1 MITLKQIT
9 YILAVEKTKHFKK
22 AADLCAVS
30 QSALSTAI
38 TELEKHLGLQIFE
51 RDNKKVLVTP
61 EGASILAKAHRIKI
75 EVDDLYQLTQANKA
89 PFSYPMSLGAIPSV
103 GPFLFPKTLPKVREL
118 YPDFKLRIVEEKS
131 HVLVDRVRSGDLDS
145 AILALPFP
153 LEGLLSFEFW
163 QEDFYWVA
171 HKDNALSAKPQ
182 ITNKDLR
189 DQPLMLLED
198 GHCLKEHALAV
209 CKISRMESA
218 ENFSGAS
225 LYTLI
230 QMAAGKM
237 GSTLVPQMA
246 IDQLLAGSSELK
258 AIHLNEPGPHRSIAF
273 IVRPNFAGVS
283 NIQKLMNIFNQEL
296 RVHCAQ

>member
-9 YILAVEKTKHFKK
+9 YLLAVEKTKHFKK
-22 AADLCAVS
+22 AADMCAVS

-38 TELEKHLGLQIFE
+38 SELEKQLGLLIFE

-61 EGASILAKAHRIKI
+61 EGAPILDAARRIKI
-75 EVDDLYQLTQANKA
+75 DMDDLYQLAQANKA
-89 PFSYPMSLGAIPSV
+89 PFSAPMSLGAIPSI

-131 HVLVDRVRSGDLDS
+131 HVLVDKVRNGDLDS

-153 LEGLLSFEFW
+153 LDGLLSFEFW

-171 HKDNALSAKPQ
+171 HKDNLLSAKPQ
-182 ITNKDLR
+182 ITHRDLR

-209 CKISRMESA
+209 CKLSRSESA

-225 LYTLI
+225 LHTLI

-258 AIHLNEPGPHRSIAF
+258 AVHLNEPGPHRSIAF
-273 IVRPNFAGVS
+273 IVRPNFAGVG
-283 NIQKLMNIFNQEL
+283 NIQQLMKIFTEQL
-296 RVHCAQ
+296 RAYCAV